1 MVNRADIQ
9 SFDFRSLLVVQE
21 KFPQIRT
28 VYLFGDFPVYAD
40 PNIPG
45 SGNGTNLQDEDREN
59 TPWLADV
66 LALPFYE
73 TKQPSSSSLS

>member
-1 MVNRADIQ
+1 
-9 SFDFRSLLVVQE
+9 
-21 KFPQIRT
+21 

-66 LALPFYE
+66 LALPFYG